1 MKLPCKIGMLNRK
14 CQFRCAHRHSFQA
27 NIKVNQTKEYYLYII
42 YIHMISH
49 VYITVICKWLF
60 VFHEGVLTVKLVFFL
75 LVCFRLSRG
84 KLEKRLETGAHVVV
98 KTHEWTGL
106 ISPKTFD
113 EAKEL
118 FSHLDWTGI
127 WWRFFWICDMWSI
140 RYDSKYS
147 WLDSWTLIIMIVL
160 GRFGDVTMGETKSF
174 FLCETAMVGPHTA
187 ETFLEVMWWWA
198 SGRTLMQIQPG
209 WSSELRVGNEP
220 PKLQSCYGGCIRD
233 KLWIPVFQYV
243 STQIW
248 GSHPFFLYKYLL
260 SIILYTEGFVL
271 WATLGPTLLVIFFPW
286 IPKLR
291 PRKVATHQIHFE
303 ELVAY
308 DKAFTVIRVA

>member
-1 MKLPCKIGMLNRK
+1 MKLPRKIGMLNRK
-14 CQFRCAHRHSFQA
+14 CQFRCAHRRSFQA
-27 NIKVNQTKEYYLYII
+27 NIKVNETKEYYLYII

-75 LVCFRLSRG
+75 LACFRLSRG

-118 FSHLDWTGI
+118 FSHSDWTGI

-160 GRFGDVTMGETKSF
+160 GRFGDVTMGETKRF
-174 FLCETAMVGPHTA
+174 FFVKRPWWDLTQRRRFWRSCGGERQGELWCRSSLDEAQSWGLEMNPPNYRVAMVGVSVINFESRYSNMCPLKFGVHIP
-187 ETFLEVMWWWA
+187 F
-198 SGRTLMQIQPG
+198 
-209 WSSELRVGNEP
+209 
-220 PKLQSCYGGCIRD
+220 SCTSTY
-233 KLWIPVFQYV
+233 FQ
-243 STQIW
+243 
-248 GSHPFFLYKYLL
+248 
-260 SIILYTEGFVL
+260 
-271 WATLGPTLLVIFFPW
+271 
-286 IPKLR
+286 
-291 PRKVATHQIHFE
+291 
-303 ELVAY
+303 
-308 DKAFTVIRVA
+308 